1 MGGGDLNL
9 KKSWHPS
16 TLRNIERVW
25 KAEQKHEAE
34 KQKIE
39 QLQKELAAERAR
51 EEIQLYAEDQGVVKK
66 KEEKLDWMYQ
76 GPAAMVNREE
86 YLLGRKIDKTF
97 ETLQQIESG
106 KAPEEADNDVGSS
119 MFSSQNLSGT
129 ATVDLATKIREDPL
143 FNIMKKEK
151 EQKKNLLSNP
161 VKMKQLQQLLQASLK
176 TKSKKSKKSKK
187 KKHQDDGSDDEVVQ
201 KRKKHQYNDSD
212 DEAVQ
217 KRKKHQYND
226 SDDEVVQKRK
236 KHQYIDSEH
245 EVVQKRRKHQYNDSD
260 EEVVQKRGKHQYN
273 DSEEEVVQKRRKH
286 QYNDSEEE
294 VVLKRRKHQYNDSEE
309 EVVQKRN
316 KNKDP
321 KKFSDYKHH
330 GRSPDYKASKY
341 DDEEGDNR
349 QYSSSSYNRR
359 ELSHRTHNTS
369 NDKQAY
375 PVSNY
380 RDDNKRS
387 KSRSEYSSSQEY
399 HHHRDSDRYQ
409 RDDSQKSRDYHNKSN
424 QLESSGSAPKKKLDE
439 KERERLLRE
448 MQENAKWREDQRKK
462 NATRYKE
469 EEERE
474 NKMKKVDSSDFMKP
488 MLAKV
493 AGKGSV
499 ESRVK
504 QKIFTI
510 QRSSAAMDRNFARR
524 D

>member
-212 DEAVQ
+212 DKTVQ
-217 KRKKHQYND
+217 KRKNHQYND
-226 SDDEVVQKRK
+226 SDDEVVQKR
-236 KHQYIDSEH
+236 
-245 EVVQKRRKHQYNDSD
+245 
-260 EEVVQKRGKHQYN
+260 
-273 DSEEEVVQKRRKH
+273 
-286 QYNDSEEE
+286 
-294 VVLKRRKHQYNDSEE
+294 LKHQYNDSEE

-316 KNKDP
+316 KNKEP
-321 KKFSDYKHH
+321 KKFSDYKYH

-409 RDDSQKSRDYHNKSN
+409 RDYDSQKSRDYHNKSN
-424 QLESSGSAPKKKLDE
+424 HQESSSSAPKKKLDE

-474 NKMKKVDSSDFMKP
+474 NKMKKIDSSDFMKP

>member
-212 DEAVQ
+212 DKTVQ
-217 KRKKHQYND
+217 KRKNHQYND

-260 EEVVQKRGKHQYN
+260 EEVVQKR
-273 DSEEEVVQKRRKH
+273 
-286 QYNDSEEE
+286 
-294 VVLKRRKHQYNDSEE
+294 RKHQYNDSEE

-316 KNKDP
+316 KNKEP
-321 KKFSDYKHH
+321 KKFSDYKYH

-341 DDEEGDNR
+341 DDEEGDSR
-349 QYSSSSYNRR
+349 LYSSSYNRR
-359 ELSHRTHNTS
+359 EPSHRTHNTS

-409 RDDSQKSRDYHNKSN
+409 RDYDSQKSRDYHNKSN
-424 QLESSGSAPKKKLDE
+424 HQESSSSAPKKKLDE

-474 NKMKKVDSSDFMKP
+474 NKMKKIDSSDFMKP